1 MTDKLLLLSP
11 TALHPVKLNIKNSKI
26 GTLAKNF
33 FILTTSDR
41 ILMLHIAKKLNNFQK
56 IPFSHTFSMGLIG
69 VKYIIIYGV
78 VV

>member
-26 GTLAKNF
+26 GTPAKSF
-33 FILTTSDR
+33 FILISSDR
-41 ILMLHIAKKLNNFQK
+41 ILKRICFSLQK
-56 IPFSHTFSMGLIG
+56 ILKITFSHTFSMGLIRIE
-69 VKYIIIYGV
+69 YIIIYGV